1 VPEIAAIAL
10 KEDSVLWM
18 EISHSNYIIQV
29 KNAVFE
35 TLPVYIN
42 HKTVLEKSTV
52 TTLVTFLKNLVKE
65 NNLTTDNIRLTIP
78 SRFAMIKRVTADTSI
93 PAENL
98 SELVYF
104 EFEKT
109 WEESSQN
116 YRVYLPEGKTLQN
129 SDGEILA
136 IAIRKNTLE
145 FFDSIFNEAQLP
157 VEVITPGCF
166 SVEELFKAFFPKA
179 AGQNILLGWNRRGFD
194 ATITDGQDF
203 LNYIFRPYNIK
214 LDPIERVS
222 EYDLANGFSNLI
234 FDIQNPSNLEQ
245 SVYDIQSI
253 YNFGYYFKT
262 EWLDFMRSRIQ
273 IPINL
278 FNFDVTT
285 AFQITSL
292 DSRITPEQIFRY
304 IEPISVII

>member
-1 VPEIAAIAL
+1 
-10 KEDSVLWM
+10 M
-18 EISHSNYIIQV
+18 
-29 KNAVFE
+29 
-35 TLPVYIN
+35 
-42 HKTVLEKSTV
+42 EKSTV
-52 TTLVTFLKNLVKE
+52 TTMVSFLKNLVKE
-65 NNLTTDNIRLTIP
+65 NNLTTNNIRLTIP
-78 SRFAMIKRVTADTSI
+78 SRFTMIKRVTADTSI
-93 PAENL
+93 PTENL

-234 FDIQNPSNLEQ
+234 FDIQHPSNLEQ
-245 SVYDIQSI
+245 SIYDIQSI

-285 AFQITSL
+285 AYQITSL